1 MVLELLVVDARL
13 VRLERAYLG
22 RAHLLGRSRV
32 HLQRGPLLPDVPA
45 RIPVRAPEPGGKGLF
60 VRRRRVLPLLELR
73 VPLLRTGEPVARQ
86 GAITEALP
94 APLFAAEV
102 LQGED
107 VPQDRRVHC
116 H

>member
-1 MVLELLVVDARL
+1 MVLELPVVVARL
-13 VRLERAYLG
+13 VRLERVSLG
-22 RAHLLGRSRV
+22 QARLLGRSRV
-32 HLQRGPLLPDVPA
+32 LLRRGPLLPDVPA
-45 RIPVRAPEPGGKGLF
+45 RIPVRAPEPGGKVLF
-60 VRRRRVLPLLELR
+60 VQRRRVLPFLELR

-102 LQGED
+102 LQGVD

-116 H
+116 Q